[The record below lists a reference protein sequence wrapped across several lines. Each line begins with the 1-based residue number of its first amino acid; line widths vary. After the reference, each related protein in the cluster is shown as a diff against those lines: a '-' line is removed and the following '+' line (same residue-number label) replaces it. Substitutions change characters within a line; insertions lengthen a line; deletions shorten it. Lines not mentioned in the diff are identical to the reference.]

1 MVAIYRAAIF
11 VLMLI
16 FTPQCIGMTIQFGY
30 DKKQVLD
37 GLRSH
42 FFGMMEI
49 GVLLIVINVFAI
61 LSAILFY
68 FHKIQSLSFL
78 IFSLLWLVLW
88 ITLRRIL
95 PMSIYKK
102 SATFLDHFELNLE
115 PGGIILHTNRGE
127 QGWDWQDFSQFKET
141 LHFFLLYFD
150 KRSFFMIPK
159 DAFRDINDIQAARQL
174 LRDKIKSHSG

>member
-49 GVLLIVINVFAI
+49 RVLLIVINVFAI

-174 LRDKIKSHSG
+174 LRDKIKSH